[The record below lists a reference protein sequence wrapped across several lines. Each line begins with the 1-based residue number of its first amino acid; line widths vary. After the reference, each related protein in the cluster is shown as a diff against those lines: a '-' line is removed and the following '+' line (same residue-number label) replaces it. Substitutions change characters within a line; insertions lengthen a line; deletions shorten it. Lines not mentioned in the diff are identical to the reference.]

1 LKTQQQEIGDAGEQI
16 AADYIANLGY
26 KILHRKWHFG
36 HDELDIVARDG
47 DELVIVEVKSRT
59 GEEFEHPSEALSN
72 TKIKHIVDAAE
83 AYIQTYDVEE
93 DTRFDLITII
103 FQGDTYI
110 LEHFKEAFYP
120 GI

>member
-1 LKTQQQEIGDAGEQI
+1 LKTNQKEIGNAGEQI
-16 AADYIANLGY
+16 AAVYLTNLGY
-26 KILHRKWHFG
+26 RILHRNWHYG

-47 DELVIVEVKSRT
+47 NELVILEVKSRT
-59 GEEFEHPSEALSN
+59 GEEFEHPSEAVTN
-72 TKIKHIVDAAE
+72 KKIKHIVEAAE
-83 AYIQTYDVEE
+83 AYIQTYDIEE
-93 DTRFDLITII
+93 ETRFDLITII